1 MKREDT
7 MSYCCVTSYSSD
19 LLIMLA
25 SLPVTRSMPGRV
37 KCDQLWPVF
46 PSWLWITPV
55 ELQTLL
61 DVVDISLVIHEDVT
75 WVGLASAG
83 HALTGL
89 PREPRSSKEQGLL

>member
-1 MKREDT
+1 M
-7 MSYCCVTSYSSD
+7 
-19 LLIMLA
+19 
-25 SLPVTRSMPGRV
+25 
-37 KCDQLWPVF
+37 
-46 PSWLWITPV
+46 

-89 PREPRSSKEQGLL
+89 PWEPRSSKEQDLL